1 MASKAR
7 SRAYITRGI
16 NREILE
22 VNRHYPCLLITGA
35 RQVGKSTLLKQI
47 MPKGM
52 QYVSLDIESLSEF
65 AQRDPAGFLDSYGTP
80 LCIDEVQYAPR
91 LFRTIKARV
100 DARQKN
106 GMYWLTGSQRYLMMH
121 NVSESLAGRIG
132 IVDMHTLS
140 QNEAYGD
147 GKAGILSLN
156 TLRKSVCKESLCDMR
171 ELYKRIFRGG
181 YPKLFREPGLTPARF
196 FRNYVNTYVKRDV
209 RELTNVQNDAA
220 FTKFMKAVAL
230 RTGQQLVYA
239 DIAKSIEMD
248 PKTVASWISILQ
260 ASGIVELVQPYYVN
274 ITKRLAK
281 TPKLYFMDTGL
292 CCWLAGWKN
301 VEHLMQGA
309 PSGAIL
315 ETWVYGQIVRRYANR
330 GQHPEITYYRN
341 MDNGAEVDF
350 VIEENDRV
358 YPMEVKRTST
368 PLMDDLRHCRNL
380 PVAPDCKLMPPVL
393 FCTVKE
399 PQPMPFKALAF
410 PISGL

>member
-292 CCWLAGWKN
+292 CCWLAGWKD
-301 VEHLMQGA
+301 VEHLVQGA
-309 PSGAIL
+309 PSGAIM

-380 PVAPDCKLMPPVL
+380 PVAPDCELMPPVL